1 MISVKNIAGTICF
14 FAYNKTTEKENC
26 RRAEE
31 KEALGKSASCE
42 YTGEDEMKIVATVQ
56 RGRSLSVPESLQME
70 KYMLDKDIRE
80 PLFDFLEEFYG
91 KIRIFE
97 EKVTGI
103 SRTDALGVI
112 DGQLIG
118 FEIKSDSDTY
128 TRLKRQTADY
138 DLLCDVNYLVV
149 GKSHRRQADQ
159 HIPAH
164 WGIICVYEEET
175 DNEMQEMNSAAHLGE
190 KMRLEEVKSRGKGR
204 TVTDAEIISNM
215 TGEDT
220 SETNMAAG
228 IEEKPPSKEK
238 KKIIVE
244 IDQIP
249 GVNPNVKIERQ
260 LDLLWRP
267 ELATLQEWNEMPKYA
282 QRSKAFVREKILER
296 VPQETLKR
304 QITDLLFERDYEALL
319 AQIREVQKKTRPRKR
334 KMSKKR
340 SVVKAVRK
348 KRRAA
353 AK

>member
-1 MISVKNIAGTICF
+1 
-14 FAYNKTTEKENC
+14 
-26 RRAEE
+26 
-31 KEALGKSASCE
+31 
-42 YTGEDEMKIVATVQ
+42 MKIVATVQ

-164 WGIICVYEEET
+164 WGIICVYEEDET
-175 DNEMQEMNSAAHLGE
+175 ENEMAEANT
-190 KMRLEEVKSRGKGR
+190 GKGKNKGKAKGKAGPAP
-204 TVTDAEIISNM
+204 DAKMLPNR
-215 TGEDT
+215 TGEEI
-220 SETNMAAG
+220 SEINMAAD
-228 IEEKPPSKEK
+228 IKEEKLPPKEK

-249 GVNPNVKIERQ
+249 GVNPNVRLERQ

-282 QRSKAFVREKILER
+282 QKNKAFVREKILER
-296 VPQETLKR
+296 IPQDVLKR

>member
-1 MISVKNIAGTICF
+1 
-14 FAYNKTTEKENC
+14 
-26 RRAEE
+26 
-31 KEALGKSASCE
+31 
-42 YTGEDEMKIVATVQ
+42 
-56 RGRSLSVPESLQME
+56 
-70 KYMLDKDIRE
+70 MLDKDIRE

-118 FEIKSDSDTY
+118 FEIKSDRDTY
-128 TRLKRQTADY
+128 ARLKRQTADY

-149 GKSHRRQADQ
+149 GKSHRKQADQ

-164 WGIICVYEEET
+164 WGIISVYEEEKLP
-175 DNEMQEMNSAAHLGE
+175 Q
-190 KMRLEEVKSRGKGR
+190 
-204 TVTDAEIISNM
+204 
-215 TGEDT
+215 
-220 SETNMAAG
+220 
-228 IEEKPPSKEK
+228 KEK
-238 KKIIVE
+238 KRIIVE

-282 QRSKAFVREKILER
+282 QKSKAFVREKILER
-296 VPQETLKR
+296 VPQETLKH

>member
-1 MISVKNIAGTICF
+1 
-14 FAYNKTTEKENC
+14 
-26 RRAEE
+26 
-31 KEALGKSASCE
+31 
-42 YTGEDEMKIVATVQ
+42 
-56 RGRSLSVPESLQME
+56 ME
-70 KYMLDKDIRE
+70 KHMLDKDIRE

-118 FEIKSDSDTY
+118 FEIKSDRDTY
-128 TRLKRQTADY
+128 ARLKRQTADY

-149 GKSHRRQADQ
+149 GKSHRKQADQ

-164 WGIICVYEEET
+164 WGIICVYEEEKLP
-175 DNEMQEMNSAAHLGE
+175 Q
-190 KMRLEEVKSRGKGR
+190 
-204 TVTDAEIISNM
+204 
-215 TGEDT
+215 
-220 SETNMAAG
+220 
-228 IEEKPPSKEK
+228 KEK
-238 KKIIVE
+238 KRIIVE

-282 QRSKAFVREKILER
+282 QKSKAFVREKILER
-296 VPQETLKR
+296 VPQETLKH
-304 QITDLLFERDYEALL
+304 QITDILFERDYEALL

>member
-1 MISVKNIAGTICF
+1 
-14 FAYNKTTEKENC
+14 
-26 RRAEE
+26 
-31 KEALGKSASCE
+31 
-42 YTGEDEMKIVATVQ
+42 
-56 RGRSLSVPESLQME
+56 
-70 KYMLDKDIRE
+70 MLDKDIRE

-118 FEIKSDSDTY
+118 FEIKSDRDTY
-128 TRLKRQTADY
+128 ARLKRQTADY

-149 GKSHRRQADQ
+149 GKSHRKQADQ

-164 WGIICVYEEET
+164 WGIICVYEEDET
-175 DNEMQEMNSAAHLGE
+175 ENEMPEADSAAYLRE
-190 KMRLEEVKSRGKGR
+190 KMRQEEVESRGKEG
-204 TVTDAEIISNM
+204 TVSDTEIIPDM

-220 SETNMAAG
+220 SEINMAAG
-228 IEEKPPSKEK
+228 TMEAKLSQKEK
-238 KKIIVE
+238 KSIIVE

-267 ELATLQEWNEMPKYA
+267 ELALLQEWNEMPKYA
-282 QRSKAFVREKILER
+282 QKSKAFVREKILER
-296 VPQETLKR
+296 VSQEMLKR

-348 KRRAA
+348 KRKAA
-353 AK
+353 GK

>member
-1 MISVKNIAGTICF
+1 
-14 FAYNKTTEKENC
+14 
-26 RRAEE
+26 
-31 KEALGKSASCE
+31 
-42 YTGEDEMKIVATVQ
+42 
-56 RGRSLSVPESLQME
+56 ME
-70 KYMLDKDIRE
+70 KHMLDKDIRE

-118 FEIKSDSDTY
+118 FEIKSDRDTY
-128 TRLKRQTADY
+128 ARLKRQTADY

-149 GKSHRRQADQ
+149 GKSHRKQADQ

-164 WGIICVYEEET
+164 WGIICVYEEEKLP
-175 DNEMQEMNSAAHLGE
+175 Q
-190 KMRLEEVKSRGKGR
+190 
-204 TVTDAEIISNM
+204 
-215 TGEDT
+215 
-220 SETNMAAG
+220 
-228 IEEKPPSKEK
+228 KEK
-238 KKIIVE
+238 KRIIVE

-282 QRSKAFVREKILER
+282 QKSKAFVREKILER
-296 VPQETLKR
+296 VPQETLKH

>member
-1 MISVKNIAGTICF
+1 
-14 FAYNKTTEKENC
+14 
-26 RRAEE
+26 
-31 KEALGKSASCE
+31 
-42 YTGEDEMKIVATVQ
+42 
-56 RGRSLSVPESLQME
+56 
-70 KYMLDKDIRE
+70 MLDKDIRE

-118 FEIKSDSDTY
+118 FEIKSDRDTY
-128 TRLKRQTADY
+128 ARLKRQTADY

-149 GKSHRRQADQ
+149 GKSHRKQADQ

-164 WGIICVYEEET
+164 WGIICVYEEDET
-175 DNEMQEMNSAAHLGE
+175 ENERPEMNSAVYRKE
-190 KMRLEEVKSRGKGR
+190 KLLQEEVESRAKGR
-204 TVTDAEIISNM
+204 TVPDAEIISDM

-220 SETNMAAG
+220 SKINMAAG
-228 IEEKPPSKEK
+228 ITEEKLPQKEK
-238 KKIIVE
+238 KRIIVE

-348 KRRAA
+348 KRKAA

>member
-80 PLFDFLEEFYG
+80 PLFGFLEEFYG

-164 WGIICVYEEET
+164 WGIICVYEEDET
-175 DNEMQEMNSAAHLGE
+175 ENEMAEANT
-190 KMRLEEVKSRGKGR
+190 GKGKNKGKAKGKAGPAP
-204 TVTDAEIISNM
+204 DAKMLPNR
-215 TGEDT
+215 TGEEI
-220 SETNMAAG
+220 SEINMAAD
-228 IEEKPPSKEK
+228 IKEEKLPPKEK

-249 GVNPNVKIERQ
+249 GVNPNVRLERQ

-282 QRSKAFVREKILER
+282 QKSKAFVREKILER
-296 VPQETLKR
+296 IPQETLKR

>member
-1 MISVKNIAGTICF
+1 
-14 FAYNKTTEKENC
+14 
-26 RRAEE
+26 
-31 KEALGKSASCE
+31 
-42 YTGEDEMKIVATVQ
+42 
-56 RGRSLSVPESLQME
+56 
-70 KYMLDKDIRE
+70 MLDKDIRE

-118 FEIKSDSDTY
+118 FEIKSDRDTY
-128 TRLKRQTADY
+128 ARLKRQTADY

-149 GKSHRRQADQ
+149 GKSHRKQADQ

-164 WGIICVYEEET
+164 WGIICVYEEEKLP
-175 DNEMQEMNSAAHLGE
+175 Q
-190 KMRLEEVKSRGKGR
+190 
-204 TVTDAEIISNM
+204 
-215 TGEDT
+215 
-220 SETNMAAG
+220 
-228 IEEKPPSKEK
+228 KEK
-238 KKIIVE
+238 KRIIVE
-244 IDQIP
+244 NDQIP

-282 QRSKAFVREKILER
+282 QKSKAFVREKILER
-296 VPQETLKR
+296 VPQETLKH

>member
-1 MISVKNIAGTICF
+1 
-14 FAYNKTTEKENC
+14 
-26 RRAEE
+26 
-31 KEALGKSASCE
+31 
-42 YTGEDEMKIVATVQ
+42 MKIVATVQ

-164 WGIICVYEEET
+164 WGIICVYEEDET
-175 DNEMQEMNSAAHLGE
+175 ENEMAEANT
-190 KMRLEEVKSRGKGR
+190 GKGKNKGKAKGKAGPAP
-204 TVTDAEIISNM
+204 DAKMLPNR
-215 TGEDT
+215 TGEEI
-220 SETNMAAG
+220 SEINMAAD
-228 IEEKPPSKEK
+228 IKEEKLPPKEK

-249 GVNPNVKIERQ
+249 GVNPNVRLERQ

-282 QRSKAFVREKILER
+282 QKSKAFVREKILER

>member
-1 MISVKNIAGTICF
+1 MQNAEGT
-14 FAYNKTTEKENC
+14 
-26 RRAEE
+26 
-31 KEALGKSASCE
+31 EALGKSASCE
-42 YTGEDEMKIVATVQ
+42 YTGEDEMKIVVTVQ
-56 RGRSLSVPESLQME
+56 IDRRLSAPEPLQME

-164 WGIICVYEEET
+164 WGIICVYEENET
-175 DNEMQEMNSAAHLGE
+175 ENEIPEADTG
-190 KMRLEEVKSRGKGR
+190 KRKTRGKAGPAP
-204 TVTDAEIISNM
+204 DAKMLPNR
-215 TGEDT
+215 TGEEI
-220 SETNMAAG
+220 SEINMAAD
-228 IEEKPPSKEK
+228 IKEEKLPPEEK
-238 KKIIVE
+238 KRIIVE

-282 QRSKAFVREKILER
+282 QKSKAFVREKILER

-348 KRRAA
+348 KRKAA
-353 AK
+353 GK

>member
-1 MISVKNIAGTICF
+1 
-14 FAYNKTTEKENC
+14 
-26 RRAEE
+26 
-31 KEALGKSASCE
+31 
-42 YTGEDEMKIVATVQ
+42 MKIVATVQ

-164 WGIICVYEEET
+164 WGIICVYEEDET
-175 DNEMQEMNSAAHLGE
+175 ENEMAEANTE
-190 KMRLEEVKSRGKGR
+190 KGKTKGKAGPAP
-204 TVTDAEIISNM
+204 DAKMLPNR
-215 TGEDT
+215 TGEEI
-220 SETNMAAG
+220 SEINMAAD
-228 IEEKPPSKEK
+228 IKEEKLPPKEK

-249 GVNPNVKIERQ
+249 GVNPNVRLERQ

-282 QRSKAFVREKILER
+282 QKSKAFVREKILER
-296 VPQETLKR
+296 IPQDVLKR

>member
-164 WGIICVYEEET
+164 WGIICVYEENETENEMTEANTGKGKTRGKAGPET
-175 DNEMQEMNSAAHLGE
+175 DA
-190 KMRLEEVKSRGKGR
+190 KMLPNRTEE
-204 TVTDAEIISNM
+204 EISEINM
-215 TGEDT
+215 TADI
-220 SETNMAAG
+220 M
-228 IEEKPPSKEK
+228 EEKLPPEEK

-249 GVNPNVKIERQ
+249 GINPNVRLERQ

-282 QRSKAFVREKILER
+282 QKSKAFVREKILER
-296 VPQETLKR
+296 VPQDVLKR

>member
-1 MISVKNIAGTICF
+1 
-14 FAYNKTTEKENC
+14 
-26 RRAEE
+26 
-31 KEALGKSASCE
+31 
-42 YTGEDEMKIVATVQ
+42 MKIVATVQ

-164 WGIICVYEEET
+164 WGIICVYEEDET
-175 DNEMQEMNSAAHLGE
+175 ENEMAEANT
-190 KMRLEEVKSRGKGR
+190 GKGKNKGKAKGKAGPAP
-204 TVTDAEIISNM
+204 DAKMLPNR
-215 TGEDT
+215 TGEEI
-220 SETNMAAG
+220 SEINMAAD
-228 IEEKPPSKEK
+228 IKEEKLPPKEK

-249 GVNPNVKIERQ
+249 GR
-260 LDLLWRP
+260 
-267 ELATLQEWNEMPKYA
+267 
-282 QRSKAFVREKILER
+282 
-296 VPQETLKR
+296 
-304 QITDLLFERDYEALL
+304 
-319 AQIREVQKKTRPRKR
+319 
-334 KMSKKR
+334 
-340 SVVKAVRK
+340 
-348 KRRAA
+348 
-353 AK
+353 

>member
-1 MISVKNIAGTICF
+1 
-14 FAYNKTTEKENC
+14 
-26 RRAEE
+26 
-31 KEALGKSASCE
+31 
-42 YTGEDEMKIVATVQ
+42 MKIVAPVQ

-164 WGIICVYEEET
+164 WGIICVYEEDET
-175 DNEMQEMNSAAHLGE
+175 ENEMAEANT
-190 KMRLEEVKSRGKGR
+190 GKGKNKGKAKGKAGPAP
-204 TVTDAEIISNM
+204 DAKMLPNR
-215 TGEDT
+215 TGEEI
-220 SETNMAAG
+220 SEINMAAD
-228 IEEKPPSKEK
+228 IKEEKLPPEEK
-238 KKIIVE
+238 KRIIVE

-282 QRSKAFVREKILER
+282 QKSKAFVREKILER

>member
-1 MISVKNIAGTICF
+1 
-14 FAYNKTTEKENC
+14 
-26 RRAEE
+26 
-31 KEALGKSASCE
+31 
-42 YTGEDEMKIVATVQ
+42 
-56 RGRSLSVPESLQME
+56 
-70 KYMLDKDIRE
+70 MLDKDIRE

-164 WGIICVYEEET
+164 WGIICVYEENET
-175 DNEMQEMNSAAHLGE
+175 ENEIPEADT
-190 KMRLEEVKSRGKGR
+190 GKRKIRRKAGPAP
-204 TVTDAEIISNM
+204 DAKILSNR
-215 TGEDT
+215 TGEEI
-220 SETNMAAG
+220 SEINMAAD
-228 IEEKPPSKEK
+228 IKEEKLPPEEK
-238 KKIIVE
+238 KRIIVE

-296 VPQETLKR
+296 VPQEALKR

-334 KMSKKR
+334 TMSKKR

-348 KRRAA
+348 KRKAA
-353 AK
+353 GK

>member
-1 MISVKNIAGTICF
+1 
-14 FAYNKTTEKENC
+14 
-26 RRAEE
+26 
-31 KEALGKSASCE
+31 
-42 YTGEDEMKIVATVQ
+42 
-56 RGRSLSVPESLQME
+56 
-70 KYMLDKDIRE
+70 MLDRDIRE

-118 FEIKSDSDTY
+118 FEIKSDRDTY
-128 TRLKRQTADY
+128 TRLKRQTTDY

-164 WGIICVYEEET
+164 WGIICVYEEDET
-175 DNEMQEMNSAAHLGE
+175 ENEIPEANASAYLRE
-190 KMRLEEVKSRGKGR
+190 KIRQEEVESREKEG
-204 TVTDAEIISNM
+204 TVSDTEIIPDM

-220 SETNMAAG
+220 SEINMAAG
-228 IEEKPPSKEK
+228 TMEAKLSQKEK
-238 KKIIVE
+238 KSIIVE

-282 QRSKAFVREKILER
+282 QKSKAFVREKILER
-296 VPQETLKR
+296 VSQEMLKR

-334 KMSKKR
+334 KMSRKR

-353 AK
+353 AE

>member
-1 MISVKNIAGTICF
+1 
-14 FAYNKTTEKENC
+14 
-26 RRAEE
+26 
-31 KEALGKSASCE
+31 
-42 YTGEDEMKIVATVQ
+42 
-56 RGRSLSVPESLQME
+56 
-70 KYMLDKDIRE
+70 MLDKDIRE
-80 PLFDFLEEFYG
+80 PLFDVLEEFYG

-118 FEIKSDSDTY
+118 FEIKSDRDTY
-128 TRLKRQTADY
+128 ARLKRQTADY

-149 GKSHRRQADQ
+149 GKSHRKQADQ

-164 WGIICVYEEET
+164 WGIICVYEEEKLP
-175 DNEMQEMNSAAHLGE
+175 Q
-190 KMRLEEVKSRGKGR
+190 
-204 TVTDAEIISNM
+204 
-215 TGEDT
+215 
-220 SETNMAAG
+220 
-228 IEEKPPSKEK
+228 KEK
-238 KKIIVE
+238 KRIIVE

-282 QRSKAFVREKILER
+282 QKSKAFVREKILER
-296 VPQETLKR
+296 VPQETLKH

>member
-1 MISVKNIAGTICF
+1 
-14 FAYNKTTEKENC
+14 
-26 RRAEE
+26 
-31 KEALGKSASCE
+31 
-42 YTGEDEMKIVATVQ
+42 MKIVATVQ

-164 WGIICVYEEET
+164 WGIICVYEEDET
-175 DNEMQEMNSAAHLGE
+175 ENEMAEANT
-190 KMRLEEVKSRGKGR
+190 GKGK
-204 TVTDAEIISNM
+204 TKGKAKGKAGPAPDAKMLPNR
-215 TGEDT
+215 TGEEI
-220 SETNMAAG
+220 SEINMAAD
-228 IEEKPPSKEK
+228 IKEEKLPPKEK

-249 GVNPNVKIERQ
+249 GVNPNVRLERQ

-282 QRSKAFVREKILER
+282 QKSKAFVREKILER
-296 VPQETLKR
+296 IPQDVLKR

>member
-164 WGIICVYEEET
+164 WGIICVYEEDET
-175 DNEMQEMNSAAHLGE
+175 ENEMAEANT
-190 KMRLEEVKSRGKGR
+190 GKGKNKGKAKGKAGPAP
-204 TVTDAEIISNM
+204 DAKMLPNR
-215 TGEDT
+215 TGEEI
-220 SETNMAAG
+220 SEINMAAD
-228 IEEKPPSKEK
+228 IKEEKLPPKEK

-249 GVNPNVKIERQ
+249 GVNPNVRLERQ

-282 QRSKAFVREKILER
+282 QKSKAFVREKILER
-296 VPQETLKR
+296 IPQDVLKR

>member
-164 WGIICVYEEET
+164 WGIICVYEEDET
-175 DNEMQEMNSAAHLGE
+175 ENEMTEANTG
-190 KMRLEEVKSRGKGR
+190 KGKTRGKAGPVPDAKMLPNR
-204 TVTDAEIISNM
+204 TEEEISEINM
-215 TGEDT
+215 TADI
-220 SETNMAAG
+220 M
-228 IEEKPPSKEK
+228 EEKLPPEEK

-249 GVNPNVKIERQ
+249 GINPNVRLERQ

-282 QRSKAFVREKILER
+282 QKSKAFVREKILER
-296 VPQETLKR
+296 VPQDVLKR

>member
-1 MISVKNIAGTICF
+1 
-14 FAYNKTTEKENC
+14 
-26 RRAEE
+26 
-31 KEALGKSASCE
+31 
-42 YTGEDEMKIVATVQ
+42 
-56 RGRSLSVPESLQME
+56 
-70 KYMLDKDIRE
+70 MLDKDIRE

-164 WGIICVYEEET
+164 WGIICVYEEE
-175 DNEMQEMNSAAHLGE
+175 NASAYLRE
-190 KMRLEEVKSRGKGR
+190 KIRQEEVESREKGR
-204 TVTDAEIISNM
+204 IVSDTEKLPNM
-215 TGEDT
+215 TGEEM
-220 SETNMAAG
+220 SETNRETG
-228 IEEKPPSKEK
+228 IMEENLPQKEK
-238 KKIIVE
+238 KRIIVE

-249 GVNPNVKIERQ
+249 GSNPNVKIERQ

-334 KMSKKR
+334 TMSKKR

-348 KRRAA
+348 KRKAA
-353 AK
+353 GK

>member
-1 MISVKNIAGTICF
+1 
-14 FAYNKTTEKENC
+14 
-26 RRAEE
+26 
-31 KEALGKSASCE
+31 
-42 YTGEDEMKIVATVQ
+42 
-56 RGRSLSVPESLQME
+56 
-70 KYMLDKDIRE
+70 MLDKDIRK

-164 WGIICVYEEET
+164 WGIICVYEENET
-175 DNEMQEMNSAAHLGE
+175 ENEIPEADTG
-190 KMRLEEVKSRGKGR
+190 KRKTRGKTGPAP
-204 TVTDAEIISNM
+204 DAKMLPNR
-215 TGEDT
+215 TGE
-220 SETNMAAG
+220 EIPEINMAAD
-228 IEEKPPSKEK
+228 IKEEKLPPEEK
-238 KKIIVE
+238 KRIIVE

-249 GVNPNVKIERQ
+249 GVNPNVRLEHQ

-282 QRSKAFVREKILER
+282 QKSKAFVREKILER

-334 KMSKKR
+334 TMSKKR

-348 KRRAA
+348 KRKAA
-353 AK
+353 GK

>member
-1 MISVKNIAGTICF
+1 
-14 FAYNKTTEKENC
+14 
-26 RRAEE
+26 
-31 KEALGKSASCE
+31 
-42 YTGEDEMKIVATVQ
+42 
-56 RGRSLSVPESLQME
+56 ME
-70 KYMLDKDIRE
+70 KHMLDKDIRE

-103 SRTDALGVI
+103 SITDALGVI

-118 FEIKSDSDTY
+118 FEIKSDRDTY
-128 TRLKRQTADY
+128 ARLKRQTADY

-149 GKSHRRQADQ
+149 GKSHRKQADQ

-164 WGIICVYEEET
+164 WGIICVYEEEKLP
-175 DNEMQEMNSAAHLGE
+175 Q
-190 KMRLEEVKSRGKGR
+190 
-204 TVTDAEIISNM
+204 
-215 TGEDT
+215 
-220 SETNMAAG
+220 
-228 IEEKPPSKEK
+228 KEK
-238 KKIIVE
+238 KRIIVE

-282 QRSKAFVREKILER
+282 QKSKAFVREKILER
-296 VPQETLKR
+296 VPQETMKH